1 MKITYP
7 FCYLTSIVINFLAT
21 SWGSRIKLK
30 KPFTSESMWMV
41 VYSLG
46 AHTLVE
52 DNPFMEI
59 IIKIRLT
66 VVSIIRPMNFV
77 LDTLLDDFYSE
88 NLV

>member
-1 MKITYP
+1 
-7 FCYLTSIVINFLAT
+7 
-21 SWGSRIKLK
+21 
-30 KPFTSESMWMV
+30 MWMV

-59 IIKIRLT
+59 IIKIRLN

-77 LDTLLDDFYSE
+77 SWTLYWMIFIVKTYSLLLYTE
-88 NLV
+88 MV

>member
-1 MKITYP
+1 
-7 FCYLTSIVINFLAT
+7 
-21 SWGSRIKLK
+21 
-30 KPFTSESMWMV
+30 MV

-66 VVSIIRPMNFV
+66 VVSILRPMNFV

>member
-1 MKITYP
+1 
-7 FCYLTSIVINFLAT
+7 
-21 SWGSRIKLK
+21 
-30 KPFTSESMWMV
+30 MV

-59 IIKIRLT
+59 IIKIRLN

-77 LDTLLDDFYSE
+77 SWTLYWMIFIVKTYSLLLYTE
-88 NLV
+88 MV